1 MAQIGDRVEATSP
14 KPGRRSG
21 VVTGISGTM
30 MTVRWDTGVE
40 SEFIASAGALR
51 VVGQSAR
58 GPGVGRRTG
67 KKR

>member
-21 VVTGISGTM
+21 VVTGVNGAM

-40 SEFIASAGALR
+40 SALIAAPGVLR
-51 VVGQSAR
+51 VVGHQA
-58 GPGVGRRTG
+58 PGGRRSGAKG
-67 KKR
+67 KQR

>member
-1 MAQIGDRVEATSP
+1 MAQIGDHVEATSP

-21 VVTGISGTM
+21 VVTGINGTV

-40 SEFIASAGALR
+40 SEFIAAAGVLR
-51 VVGQSAR
+51 VVGHDAPAVSSS
-58 GPGVGRRTG
+58 PRTG